1 MPKHLTWRALLVGAA
16 LSACAITQAAAQIG
30 TVRGAAPEPLSRNQP
45 VTFTADQVQYDR
57 DNAIVSASGHVEA
70 WQGDHVLRADKVTFD
85 RNTGVAAASG
95 NVVLME
101 PDGQVL
107 FADYAELTQ
116 GMREGVLSGM
126 RAILAENGKLAA
138 NGARRVEGK
147 VSELSHAVYTTCN
160 ICKTDPTK
168 PPLWQL
174 RAITA
179 IQDSENHRIE
189 YQDATLDMFGVP
201 VAYFPYFSHA
211 DPSVRRASGFL
222 VPTFGTSTH
231 IGAFL
236 GTPYFWAIDDQQD
249 ATITPFVTTGQG
261 PQLTVD
267 YRRRFN
273 NGTLRVDAGTAI
285 DEGSPQAFLFAKG
298 TFNYDETWRYG
309 FDINRAS
316 STNYLRDFRVQ
327 YFTDVLSSSAFLEGF
342 GVGSYSKLDV
352 LAYQGLTTSI
362 NQSFLPYVLPRYQY
376 SFFGEPDALGGRLN
390 FTTEDFNVFRQ
401 KGTNTQRASISA
413 NWQRPFVGQLGELYK
428 ITFRTD
434 AAVYNA
440 TSLDQQ
446 PTYGPVGAA
455 STTLVQPTLA
465 AELRW
470 PLQRDA
476 GPLGTQIVEPIVQ
489 LIGSPNTGRGS
500 HSTVPNEDSLDF
512 EFTDANLFSLN
523 RFPGIDRQEGGLRAN
538 VGVHGMWTSG
548 SALFDGLV
556 GQSYREHRDNT
567 FFPLSGLNRRVSDV
581 VARATISPSSYFD
594 LTARTRYDPFS
605 NAIRFVDTVASG
617 GVPVLRLGAGY
628 FYSAINPYTLYDPFF
643 ATLPGNAASFYAPVA
658 TLVNYN
664 SGRGL
669 PPGYFVPRSEVT
681 LSASTQHGPYKLS
694 GYVRDDLT
702 LGKLVNV
709 GAHGAY
715 EDECFI
721 FDVNLF
727 KQYTTV
733 NNDTGSTTL
742 LFQITLKTVGQ
753 FGFHGS

>member
-1 MPKHLTWRALLVGAA
+1 MRKRLSWLALLAAAAASAGAA
-16 LSACAITQAAAQIG
+16 RPAAAQLG
-30 TVRGAAPEPLSRNQP
+30 SLRGASQEPLSRDEP

-70 WQGDHVLRADKVTFD
+70 WQGNHVLRADRVTFD
-85 RNTGVAAASG
+85 RNTNVAAASG
-95 NVVLME
+95 NVALVE

-116 GMREGVLSGM
+116 GMREGVLRGM

-147 VSELSHAVYTTCN
+147 VNELSHAVYSTCN
-160 ICKTDPTK
+160 LCKTDPTK

-174 RAITA
+174 RAFSA
-179 IQDSENHRIE
+179 IQDAENHRIE
-189 YQDATLDMFGVP
+189 YQDATLDMFGIP
-201 VAYFPYFSHA
+201 VAYFPYFSHP

-222 VPTFGTSTH
+222 VPFYGTSTH
-231 IGAFL
+231 AGALFAL
-236 GTPYFWAIDDQQD
+236 PYFWAIDDSQD
-249 ATITPFVTTGQG
+249 ATITPLVTTTQG
-261 PQLTVD
+261 PELSVD

-273 NGTLRVDAGTAI
+273 NGRVRVNAGAAIDAG
-285 DEGSPQAFLFAKG
+285 EPQAFVFAQG
-298 TFNYDETWRYG
+298 TFNYDDTWRYG
-309 FDINRAS
+309 FDINQVS
-316 STNYLRDFRVQ
+316 SINYLRDFRLQ
-327 YFTDVLSSSAFLEGF
+327 YYQDVLSSSAYVEGF

-352 LAYQGLTTSI
+352 LAYQGLATSI

-376 SFFGEPDALGGRLN
+376 SFFGEPDALGGRLS

-401 KGTNTQRASISA
+401 IGVNTQRASVSA

-440 TSLDQQ
+440 TSLNQQ
-446 PTYGPVGAA
+446 PTYGSAGAA
-455 STTLVQPTLA
+455 STARVQPTVA
-465 AELRW
+465 AEVRW
-470 PLQRDA
+470 PFQRDA
-476 GPLGTQIVEPIVQ
+476 GALGTQILEPIVQ

-500 HSTVPNEDSLDF
+500 HSTIPNEDSLDF

-538 VGVHGMWTSG
+538 VGLHGMWTAG

-556 GQSYREHRDNT
+556 GQSYREHRDQT
-567 FFPLSGLNRRVSDV
+567 FFPLSGLNRRVSDI
-581 VARATISPSSYFD
+581 VARATVSPNSYFD
-594 LTARTRYDPFS
+594 ITARTRYDPFS
-605 NAIRFVDTVASG
+605 SAIRFGDAVASV
-617 GVPVLRLGAGY
+617 GVPALRVGAGY
-628 FYSAINPYTLYDPFF
+628 FYSATNPYTLYDPFF
-643 ATLPGNAASFYAPVA
+643 VSLPGNAASFYAPVA
-658 TLVNYN
+658 RSVNYN

-669 PPGYFVPRSEVT
+669 PPSYFIPRNEIT
-681 LSASTQHGPYKLS
+681 LNASTQRGPYKLS
-694 GYVRDDLT
+694 GYVRDDLV
-702 LGKLVNV
+702 LHKLVNV
-709 GAHGAY
+709 GAHASY

-721 FDVNLF
+721 FDVNF
-727 KQYTTV
+727 FRQYTTI
-733 NNDTGSTTL
+733 NNDTGSTAV